1 MVARQRVKEGIVSE
15 NIETK
20 TVVLCSSAD
29 LVERGEAV
37 PFDIQYAGR
46 KARGFAV
53 RFNGQVHAYL
63 NQCGHVPM
71 EMDYQ
76 PNRFFDLTGQYL
88 VCATHGAY
96 YCPQTGQC
104 RGGPGR
110 RPLVKIAIAEADGV
124 VRWHTDSCLK
134 PPAAQHD

>member
-1 MVARQRVKEGIVSE
+1 MNEPTDTQA
-15 NIETK
+15 
-20 TVVLCSSAD
+20 VVLCTSDA
-29 LVERGEAV
+29 LVERGAAV
-37 PFDIQYAGR
+37 PFDVEYCGR

-76 PNRFFDLTGQYL
+76 PNQFFDLTRQYL

-96 YCPQTGQC
+96 YCPQTGKC

-110 RPLVKIAIAEADGV
+110 HSLIKIAIAETGGV
-124 VRWHTDSCLK
+124 VRWHTESNLK
-134 PPAAQHD
+134 PMAVQHD